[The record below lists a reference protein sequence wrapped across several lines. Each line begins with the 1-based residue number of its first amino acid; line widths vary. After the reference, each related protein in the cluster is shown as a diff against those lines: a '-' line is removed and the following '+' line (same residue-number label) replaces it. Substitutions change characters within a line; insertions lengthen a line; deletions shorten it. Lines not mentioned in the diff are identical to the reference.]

1 MLAII
6 AYDISCNRSR
16 ARLHKFL
23 KEYGLNTQK
32 SIFECQV
39 DLDGLRIIIATA
51 KSLINPETDSFRI
64 YRICAQCQ
72 KRVIVSGLGI
82 KVRSLDF
89 MIC

>member
-6 AYDISCNRSR
+6 AYDISSNRSR
-16 ARLHKFL
+16 ARLHNFL

-39 DLDGLRIIIATA
+39 DLDALRGIVAVA
-51 KSLINPETDSFRI
+51 KTLLNPETDSFRI
-64 YRICAQCQ
+64 YRICTQCQ
-72 KRVIVSGLGI
+72 RRVVISGLGI
-82 KVRSLDF
+82 QIKNLDF